1 MAEQPDIRSGAGD
14 LVRDALLTLLFAVIA
29 VVSAVTLAK
38 TLTKPFATGSLSLVQ
53 WALFVVT
60 AVGATL
66 AFVRSI
72 RSYAS
77 LSLLPRLRRKREEET
92 ADTPAAEPSEP
103 RMHPVADHLS
113 WGAIT
118 LAITVINVLTVWAIV
133 TTLSEL
139 FGDTDASTGWL
150 FWQLAVLVAALT
162 GLVGLT
168 RAVIAELRDRARR
181 KRRNAVHV
189 IANKLIY

>member
-38 TLTKPFATGSLSLVQ
+38 TLTKPFATGSLSVVQ

-77 LSLLPRLRRKREEET
+77 LSLLRRLRRKREEET

-118 LAITVINVLTVWAIV
+118 LCDR
-133 TTLSEL
+133 
-139 FGDTDASTGWL
+139 GDQRAHRVGDRGDARGAVSATRTRRPAGWCGSSPCSL
-150 FWQLAVLVAALT
+150 P
-162 GLVGLT
+162 
-168 RAVIAELRDRARR
+168 R
-181 KRRNAVHV
+181 
-189 IANKLIY
+189 